1 MLCWIKH
8 NWITFRR
15 DNCDIIFGKIGKRNA
30 DRKLSVDLVIQECAR
45 CKKERVLLITKQ
57 KEAVIIGF
65 FQNKEE

>member
-8 NWITFRR
+8 HWLTYRQ
-15 DNCDIIFGKIGKRNA
+15 DIGNIVYGKTGKRGV
-30 DRKLSVDLVIQECAR
+30 DRKLPVGIVLQECAR